1 MIYQRNVDNSTQTTY
16 CALNYEGNVLR
27 VFYNTKSPHSYCA
40 LWFHFIDVKIYNKFI
55 EVYII
60 MYLTVEQIN
69 EKFFTF
75 SYQLIK
81 LEHFMNV
88 QNITNA
94 HIPRVVDIY
103 ALSYLFCRVRLIFQA
118 DTGLP
123 CKKSIFR
130 LPHLSQENPIIKQSK
145 LSM

>member
-1 MIYQRNVDNSTQTTY
+1 
-16 CALNYEGNVLR
+16 
-27 VFYNTKSPHSYCA
+27 
-40 LWFHFIDVKIYNKFI
+40 
-55 EVYII
+55 

-88 QNITNA
+88 QNVTNA

-103 ALSYLFCRVRLIFQA
+103 ALS
-118 DTGLP
+118 
-123 CKKSIFR
+123 
-130 LPHLSQENPIIKQSK
+130 H
-145 LSM
+145 